1 MDNGQVTGS
10 VFLDLRKAFDTVGH
24 LILINK
30 LKNLGVSGKRLSWFH
45 SYLTSLTQ
53 RTVSGDAISPAANIT
68 AGVPQGS
75 ILGPLLFLVYIN
87 GIQSVLRH
95 SKITMF
101 ADDMA
106 FHCPESSASDLQT
119 KLDTDLTAIVLWL
132 QDNKLTLN
140 NEKSKF
146 MIIGSSQQ
154 Q

>member
-1 MDNGQVTGS
+1 MVPLLPYYS
-10 VFLDLRKAFDTVGH
+10 R
-24 LILINK
+24 
-30 LKNLGVSGKRLSWFH
+30 
-45 SYLTSLTQ
+45 TQ
-53 RTVSGDAISPAANIT
+53 KTVSGDAISPAANIT
-68 AGVPQGS
+68 VGVPQGS

-95 SKITMF
+95 SKMTMF

-146 MIIGSSQQ
+146 MIIGSS
-154 Q
+154 